1 MSVCFMTGHA
11 EASKELLPQIME
23 LAQRLIEK
31 WNVTQFVV
39 GHYGNFDCLAAH
51 AIKQLKQD
59 YPRIQLI
66 LLLPYYSADRS
77 LEISN
82 GFDGSVYPEG
92 LENVPYRYAIVKAN
106 RLAIDGADHV
116 RVSNQTRI
124 RRKAGYFGAFCLAR
138 ARKAP
143 ALLRP
148 IETKIPRNFLAL
160 RSEILKR
167 ADFCSAAA
175 KTQRILY
182 VFASILTKDE
192 RKSAFSKRSSGLTAH
207 PIVYQRHNAGNT
219 YRLLKYAQR
228 AEQTGKLRIWRV

>member
-11 EASKELLPQIME
+11 EASQELLPQIME

-51 AIKQLKQD
+51 AIRQLKQD

-106 RLAIDGADHV
+106 RLAIDGA
-116 RVSNQTRI
+116 
-124 RRKAGYFGAFCLAR
+124 
-138 ARKAP
+138 
-143 ALLRP
+143 
-148 IETKIPRNFLAL
+148 
-160 RSEILKR
+160 
-167 ADFCSAAA
+167 
-175 KTQRILY
+175 
-182 VFASILTKDE
+182 
-192 RKSAFSKRSSGLTAH
+192 AH